1 MYLDSLL
8 LKAAK
13 VAACFSELVH
23 IYKYNCYINNN
34 LHKMAAMANT
44 IIFNKVSCLSGDIRS
59 SHCGP
64 QDPVADF
71 ILQNKSVFLL
81 FLKNPKK
88 MF

>member
-1 MYLDSLL
+1 
-8 LKAAK
+8 
-13 VAACFSELVH
+13 
-23 IYKYNCYINNN
+23 
-34 LHKMAAMANT
+34 MAAIANT